1 MRQTNT
7 ERAWLHQA
15 ILSGTCKLGRLIF
28 LALVLLVG
36 VFLLR
41 LIGKVLRKG
50 LQGLVNAAFVLAN
63 VAGAALVAA
72 LAGLIAFVVLPIAL
86 VGDWFGIAVSGVAI
100 LVFVLCL
107 RKFRRREALAG
118 LQLPAMEEEST
129 MSPAVVEE
137 AFEPEADPRI
147 AEAWKIAGD
156 LAPEHA
162 KRLGLARR
170 SCARVLEMAAGD
182 AVEWSIIDCSTFISR
197 TVPDAVTTASAL
209 IDAADI
215 SERRRIAGEL
225 VVSLEGVAKRAREEV
240 EDQRLRLRNS
250 WNVVRTH
257 IASRTQS

>member
-1 MRQTNT
+1 M
-7 ERAWLHQA
+7 
-15 ILSGTCKLGRLIF
+15 GRLIF
-28 LALVLLVG
+28 LALVLLMG

-41 LIGKVLRKG
+41 LIGRALRKG

-107 RKFRRREALAG
+107 RKFGRREALAG
-118 LQLPAMEEEST
+118 RQLPAMDKEST

-170 SCARVLEMAAGD
+170 SCARVLEMAAGE
-182 AVEWSIIDCSTFISR
+182 AVEWSTIDCSTFISR
-197 TVPDAVTTASAL
+197 TVPEAVSTAAAL
-209 IDAADI
+209 MKDVDS
-215 SERRRIAGEL
+215 SERRYLADEL
-225 VVSLEGVAKRAREEV
+225 VVGLEQIAQRAHSEV
-240 EDQRLRLRNS
+240 ESRRLQLRKS
-250 WNVVRTH
+250 WNIIRVH
-257 IASRTQS
+257 IANRTFHDAP

>member
-1 MRQTNT
+1 M
-7 ERAWLHQA
+7 
-15 ILSGTCKLGRLIF
+15 
-28 LALVLLVG
+28 G

-107 RKFRRREALAG
+107 RKLGRREALAG
-118 LQLPAMEEEST
+118 RQLPAMEDVT
-129 MSPAVVEE
+129 MSSAVVEE
-137 AFEPEADPRI
+137 AFEPETDPRV

-170 SCARVLEMAAGD
+170 SCARVLEMAAGE

-197 TVPDAVTTASAL
+197 TVPEAVSTAAAL
-209 IDAADI
+209 MKDAAPL
-215 SERRRIAGEL
+215 ERHCLADEL
-225 VVSLEGVAKRAREEV
+225 VVDLERIAQRAREEI
-240 EDQRLRLRNS
+240 DSRRLQLRNS
-250 WNVVRTH
+250 WNIVRTH
-257 IASRTQS
+257 IASRTSRDAL

>member
-1 MRQTNT
+1 M
-7 ERAWLHQA
+7 
-15 ILSGTCKLGRLIF
+15 
-28 LALVLLVG
+28 G

-107 RKFRRREALAG
+107 RKFGRREALAG
-118 LQLPAMEEEST
+118 RQPPAMEDVT
-129 MSPAVVEE
+129 MSSAVVEE
-137 AFEPEADPRI
+137 AFEPETDPRV

-170 SCARVLEMAAGD
+170 SCARVLEMAAGE

-197 TVPDAVTTASAL
+197 TVPEAVSTAAALMKDASPL
-209 IDAADI
+209 ERHCLAD
-215 SERRRIAGEL
+215 EL
-225 VVSLEGVAKRAREEV
+225 VVDLERIAQRAREEI
-240 EDQRLRLRNS
+240 DSRRLQLRNS
-250 WNVVRTH
+250 WNIVRTH
-257 IASRTQS
+257 IASRTSRDAL